1 MEKLLATSD
10 YRKLNTAEKAL
21 KLYNEENLSKT
32 KAGNI
37 TNTSRYTVSRA
48 WKAANE
54 NREIGR
60 NGRPSSLN
68 DDEMDILIDYITYK
82 IDSYDHPTYKDI
94 KLKVNKILK
103 LNKSLFY
110 HILIVFLSK

>member
-48 WKAANE
+48 WKAAV
-54 NREIGR
+54 GR
-60 NGRPSSLN
+60 NGRLSFLN
-68 DDEMDILIDYITYK
+68 DDEMDILIDYRSITYK

-103 LNKSLFY
+103 LNKSLFF